1 MAGWAAALAGL
12 VLLALLAL
20 RSSEP
25 EVRGHPIGTWLR
37 MLGTAQD
44 AEAAAA
50 LREAGTNALPAMVAL
65 VGQRGPPWPS
75 SWRPSGRIARWL
87 RLGQRKPDP
96 RHQAVQAFRLL
107 GASAVP
113 AIPDLERLLESGSNP
128 GFVASALV
136 GIGPE
141 AVMSLARALDHP
153 DFSVRFSAASA
164 LRQTGLA
171 AEPAI
176 PALIGCM
183 AAPDLLLRVQAAATL
198 TALGL
203 DPEKAVPALEGMLG
217 DTNSWARLTAAQG
230 LAAFGI
236 RAAQALPRLRALT
249 NDPHMQVREAGAT
262 AVRQIEATRQ

>member
-1 MAGWAAALAGL
+1 MVGWAAALAGL
-12 VLLALLAL
+12 VLLALLAM
-20 RSSEP
+20 RSSGP
-25 EVRGHPIGTWLR
+25 EVRGHPIRTWLR
-37 MLGTAQD
+37 MIGTARD

-65 VGQRGPPWPS
+65 VGQRGPPWTN
-75 SWRPSGRIARWL
+75 WRPPGRIARWL

-113 AIPDLERLLESGSNP
+113 AIPDLERLLQSGSNP

-141 AVMSLARALDHP
+141 AVMSLARALGHS
-153 DFSVRFSAASA
+153 DFAVRFSAASA
-164 LRQTGLA
+164 LRQAGLG

-176 PALIGCM
+176 PSLIGCM

-198 TALGL
+198 AALGL
-203 DPEKAVPALEGMLG
+203 APEKTVPALAGMLG
-217 DTNSWARLTAAQG
+217 DTNSWARLTAVQG

-236 RAAQALPRLRALT
+236 QATQALPRLRTLT
-249 NDPHMQVREAGAT
+249 NDPDTQVRQAAALT
-262 AVRQIEATRQ
+262 VLQIEANRQ